1 MNYSKDISLSELFPE
16 SWYTY
21 IDTKILDS
29 VTNNLKEEQNK
40 YTHSEFYPYKQ
51 EDIFKI
57 FSLCPLEDIKVVI
70 LGQDPYHSSK
80 LQANGMAFSVNKKV
94 TIPPSLRNI
103 FKEVGIKPGHGDLT
117 EWVRQGVFLL
127 NASLT
132 VKEKSP
138 NSHEFMWGNFVKH
151 IIDIINE
158 NTEGVIFV
166 AWGNFAVNRYTNLN
180 LNKHTLLTSSHPS
193 PLSCYKT
200 DKPFIGS
207 DVFSKINEILLGNE
221 KKPINWGINEII

>member
-1 MNYSKDISLSELFPE
+1 MNYSKDLDLKKLFPDNWLE
-16 SWYTY
+16 HINTNL
-21 IDTKILDS
+21 LDE
-29 VTNNLKEEQNK
+29 VTNNLKQEQLK

-51 EDIFKI
+51 DNIFKI
-57 FSLCPLEDIKVVI
+57 FELCSLQDIKVVI

-80 LQANGMAFSVNKKV
+80 FQANGIAFSVNKKV
-94 TIPPSLRNI
+94 AIPPSLRNI
-103 FKEVGIKPGHGDLT
+103 FKEVGITPNHGDLT
-117 EWVRQGVFLL
+117 DWVKQGVFLL

-132 VKEKSP
+132 VKEKTP
-138 NSHEFMWGNFVKH
+138 NSHEFIWGKFITH

-158 NTEGVIFV
+158 KCDNIIFV
-166 AWGNFAVNRYTNLN
+166 SWGNFALNRYSNIN

-207 DVFSKINEILLGNE
+207 NVFNKINEININNQ
-221 KKPINWGINEII
+221 INWEII